1 MILLQVSGREVFE
14 FNPTLVMEDD
24 EDNEGEVFVHHY
36 DKVSST
42 AYWGTIWSQDTL
54 ALPLDPNAV

>member
-42 AYWGTIWSQDTL
+42 AY
-54 ALPLDPNAV
+54 